1 MGVDGGTLDGVEDD
15 AGTSGERD
23 AVVDGRREH
32 GVLDGVEVAGDLEV
46 DLLLS
51 GVLGVEFL
59 LGQLAGVPAD
69 AATLGRRDVAV
80 DVEEVLDADVGRVDE
95 LTVGVEVFPRLD
107 ENGDAG
113 VVGGAVVSHAFDVE
127 GATVLG
133 TVDPASRVV
142 IVAAAGLVVFVD
154 AGDIDGVGGLV
165 VFGFGAHGCD
175 MLGGC

>member
-1 MGVDGGTLDGVEDD
+1 MRVDGGTLDGVEDD

-32 GVLDGVEVAGDLEV
+32 GVLDGVEIAGDLEV
-46 DLLLS
+46 SLLLS

-59 LGQLAGVPAD
+59 LGQLARIPAE
-69 AATLGRRDVAV
+69 AATLGRREVGV
-80 DVEEVLDADVGRVDE
+80 DVEDVLDADVGRVDE

-107 ENGDAG
+107 EDGDAG
-113 VVGGAVVSHAFDVE
+113 VVGGAFVSHAFDVE

-133 TVDPASRVV
+133 TVDPTGLGV
-142 IVAAAGLVVFVD
+142 ILAGGGLAVLVD
-154 AGDIDGVGGLV
+154 AGDIDGVGGFAVL
-165 VFGFGAHGCD
+165 GFIAHGGD